1 MFIVLSFY
9 LFDDFIRKSIIRKTE
24 EENYPYKE
32 KYLIKGKQIEIKQ

>member
-1 MFIVLSFY
+1 MYFSETHFLEHTDVCSKI
-9 LFDDFIRKSIIRKTE
+9 